1 MSKQNQSSYFDD
13 KYRAYWSFPDG
24 SVVKNPPA
32 KAGYCLDPWV
42 GKIPLEKKWQPTPVF
57 LPGKYHG
64 WWNLVGCSSW
74 GCEESDT
81 TERLHFTSAVKNP
94 LASAGDAGLS
104 PGSGRSLEKEMATH
118 SSIPAWRT
126 PRTEEAARLHTVHG
140 ASQESDM
147 A

>member
-1 MSKQNQSSYFDD
+1 MATAEFSKF
-13 KYRAYWSFPDG
+13 
-24 SVVKNPPA
+24 
-32 KAGYCLDPWV
+32 AGILSAALSQHHLS
-42 GKIPLEKKWQPTPVF
+42 GFEIAPLEFHHLQWQPTPVL
-57 LPGKYHG
+57 LPGKSHG
-64 WWNLVGCSSW
+64 LRSLVGYSQW
-74 GCEESDT
+74 GRKESDT